1 MRYVSSVLERIKV
14 DCRLYNYDFW
24 KTTMV
29 SYMSEKIRWKKYWDR
44 HQKHFFAPVSL
55 LDIVREAGLF
65 GPP

>member
-1 MRYVSSVLERIKV
+1 VVKFNTIKV

-44 HQKHFFAPVSL
+44 HHKHLFAHALL
-55 LDIVREAGLF
+55 LDIV
-65 GPP
+65 